1 MNFFCRIFGHT
12 WVHKVDEP
20 KIRWTTDEKTLAE
33 LHPTVTGEP
42 HFYTECA
49 RCQERG
55 AWAPSKVEER
65 LKSQASKSDPQD
77 SEPAEA
83 SA

>member
-1 MNFFCRIFGHT
+1 MHLTGIARRDCLARAWPKPAGDIIPR
-12 WVHKVDEP
+12 VHHQDEHG
-20 KIRWTTDEKTLAE
+20 RHQEQ
-33 LHPTVTGEP
+33 
-42 HFYTECA
+42 